1 MACLEA
7 VKGYLLA
14 AFPDDKLQVESYDG
28 DLSWH
33 ITVIRAYQ
41 VVHETWV
48 TPPFLDDEDSNPDPV
63 AALTLWGLAAKMK
76 MNATSPVTVGIQGL
90 ST

>member
-1 MACLEA
+1 MDKSKDKRNSRLEA

-41 VVHETWV
+41 VVHEAWV
-48 TPPFLDDEDSNPDPV
+48 MRP
-63 AALTLWGLAAKMK
+63 GLQAGAGV
-76 MNATSPVTVGIQGL
+76 SVGEEEVSESSCRQFSL
-90 ST
+90 CS